1 MPSKQVLVF
10 LVAVVLAVGCAHK
23 ASMSVDRAGTDM
35 VLGEISASPRALM
48 RDEMPI
54 GDFKPQRFI
63 AVRHQIAVLSTEADL
78 PKSWESIVKYCA
90 TIQCE
95 VTSSNLTARTRDL
108 SASGTITMRIA
119 PQDFPKMFLQA
130 EKQGNIVQHTT
141 QTEDKTSNVVDTEA
155 KLKNLGAYRDRLR
168 TMLSKPSVS
177 VKDLIEIQEKLSE
190 VQSQLDSESATRKI
204 LANETEKVSVEI
216 AFLVE
221 RPSHSRSGFA
231 PIWDAIRDSGSNLGE
246 SLATLIMVVV
256 AVIPWLLV
264 LVPTIWLLARLWRKF
279 RAKRTQPSAASAS

>member
-35 VLGEISASPRALM
+35 VLGAFSASPRASVHFNM
-48 RDEMPI
+48 AEDNAS
-54 GDFKPQRFI
+54 PQRFI
-63 AVRHQIAVLSTEADL
+63 AVRHKIAVLSTEADL

-155 KLKNLGAYRDRLR
+155 KLKNLSAYRDSLR

-190 VQSQLDSESATRKI
+190 VQSELDSESATRKI
-204 LANETEKVSVEI
+204 LANETEKISVEI
-216 AFLVE
+216 TFLVE

-246 SLATLIMVVV
+246 SLATLIMVVI

-279 RAKRTQPSAASAS
+279 RVKRTQPSATSA